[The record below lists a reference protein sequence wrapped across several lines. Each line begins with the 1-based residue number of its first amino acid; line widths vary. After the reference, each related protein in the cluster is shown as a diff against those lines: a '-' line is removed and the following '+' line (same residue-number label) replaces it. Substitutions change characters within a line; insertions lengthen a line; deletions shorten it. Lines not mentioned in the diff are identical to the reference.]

1 MSIFRGLG
9 YAAHTNAGTSDIA
22 DSDSLSMEKQE
33 AKRFGEDTKHR
44 ANLVYWMIV
53 AVSVWL
59 VGVLLIVVLNE
70 ICCINA
76 SDNVLLMLLGTTTIN
91 VLGLSKI
98 ILNGLFGNGKR
109 RKIQKDKPKNS

>member
-44 ANLVYWMIV
+44 ANLV
-53 AVSVWL
+53 
-59 VGVLLIVVLNE
+59 
-70 ICCINA
+70 
-76 SDNVLLMLLGTTTIN
+76 
-91 VLGLSKI
+91 
-98 ILNGLFGNGKR
+98 
-109 RKIQKDKPKNS
+109 

>member
-1 MSIFRGLG
+1 
-9 YAAHTNAGTSDIA
+9 
-22 DSDSLSMEKQE
+22 
-33 AKRFGEDTKHR
+33 
-44 ANLVYWMIV
+44 MIV

-98 ILNGLFGNGKR
+98 ILNGLLATEKGEKSKR
-109 RKIQKDKPKNS
+109 TNQKIVECRKIDIK